1 MKLRDLDAM
10 SVLVVLWSTRMPLVT
25 LGSLVV
31 LLVLLPIPV
40 AAFVA
45 IFSDRKHRHAVV
57 ILRLYIRALTEI
69 VRRKQTPQ

>member
-1 MKLRDLDAM
+1 M
-10 SVLVVLWSTRMPLVT
+10 SLVT
-25 LGSLVV
+25 LGSLTV

-57 ILRLYIRALTEI
+57 VLRLLVRALTEI
-69 VRRKQTPQ
+69 VRRKQTP